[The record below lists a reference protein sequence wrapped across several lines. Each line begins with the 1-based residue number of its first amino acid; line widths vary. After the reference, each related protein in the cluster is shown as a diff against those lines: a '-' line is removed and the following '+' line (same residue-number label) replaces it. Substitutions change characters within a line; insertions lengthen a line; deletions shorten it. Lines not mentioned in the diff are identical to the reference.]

1 MNGHERIEEVLPTP
15 KQLFTPGVV
24 AILIAM
30 FAGLV
35 LSSFAGPFVQEWL
48 ALNPQKVIHGM
59 VWQLATYWI
68 VHTCP
73 WTFVLNGLIVLTV
86 GSAVERHWRT
96 RSFLALWMVT
106 CLVTGL
112 VWVLVCLAGAG
123 RYLGAGSAAGC
134 FGLFGALGLL
144 FRGQRFY
151 FFLTTV
157 EARVLAWIL
166 IGIGAVFC
174 LFPPIN
180 LIWVLGALVAFVYI
194 KLVWRGA
201 QRARTPRARQT
212 DYRPGSF
219 VDVD

>member
-73 WTFVLNGLIVLTV
+73 WTI
-86 GSAVERHWRT
+86 
-96 RSFLALWMVT
+96 
-106 CLVTGL
+106 
-112 VWVLVCLAGAG
+112 
-123 RYLGAGSAAGC
+123 
-134 FGLFGALGLL
+134 
-144 FRGQRFY
+144 Q
-151 FFLTTV
+151 
-157 EARVLAWIL
+157 
-166 IGIGAVFC
+166 
-174 LFPPIN
+174 
-180 LIWVLGALVAFVYI
+180 
-194 KLVWRGA
+194 
-201 QRARTPRARQT
+201 
-212 DYRPGSF
+212 
-219 VDVD
+219 